1 MTSLVMFQQIP
12 DIQPVVRDVV
22 MNRTFVIISHRFPQ
36 FERADWWVWFHVKLV
51 PVLPS
56 FNAVMLTSATSKVNC
71 TNYHV
76 M

>member
-1 MTSLVMFQQIP
+1 MTSHVMFEQIP
-12 DIQPVVRDVV
+12 DIHPDVRDVV

-36 FERADWWVWFHVKLV
+36 FERPDWLAWFNVKLI

-56 FNAVMLTSATSKVNC
+56 FNAVMLTSATSNVNC